1 MHPGLAGQS
10 AAPMTFRP
18 QETGRGLSVPPHPR
32 LSILPSPPHWILR
45 TSVVAT
51 ITVPVYR

>member
-1 MHPGLAGQS
+1 MHTGLAGQS

-18 QETGRGLSVPPHPR
+18 QETGRGLSVPPTPSLC
-32 LSILPSPPHWILR
+32 LSLPTTLDPQNHC
-45 TSVVAT
+45 VVAT